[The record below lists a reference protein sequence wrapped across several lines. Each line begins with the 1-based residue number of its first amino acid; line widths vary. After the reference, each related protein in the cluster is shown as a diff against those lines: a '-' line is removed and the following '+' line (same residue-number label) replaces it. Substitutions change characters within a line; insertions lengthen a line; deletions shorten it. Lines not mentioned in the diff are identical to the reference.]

1 MTLGLCI
8 FARDD
13 QMKNNFQ
20 TAFGIWVAATL
31 AMAGCSKDSLNTLA
45 SCGNGV
51 LELGEFCDD
60 GNLNADDQPY
70 VCRTDCTEPV
80 PSIQI
85 DGPTRMA
92 SNVGFT
98 DTPDVPLQ
106 HVHNLILC
114 GAEEHVVTI
123 SNPGWAELKVSE
135 FSITGPAELVEALEF
150 PLVIAPGEERE
161 ITLRWMVGDISV
173 AVVSDAPGKERLRVY
188 AEAVADTPP
197 TVDIVSPI
205 NGTILGEQEEV
216 LMQATILDA
225 ENPPETLSVV
235 WKDQNGTVL
244 HSGAPDDLGVSEFSW
259 AREDRVVGP
268 QTVSIE
274 VVDSC
279 GHEVNTLWNVCQQ
292 QLAKTMGVWLVNEG
306 VTAIEDAIYLGDIVS
321 YTGELS
327 SSANYGYYSASA
339 HPVVGPEPLGFETN
353 VYFYEGTDGL
363 ALTFFSNLDAGGSD
377 DSTVNWDIRTS
388 NNNNLDSVLLG
399 DEPSEIS
406 ESIVSSQEKFYQA
419 RFRYWANTDG
429 GVIDPFVGGDFE
441 IWVDVLESGD
451 NTDAVFYSADGTSFS
466 LSNDAG
472 IASFA
477 IAFKSDAAC
486 TEPSNP

>member
-1 MTLGLCI
+1 MMKNSQIALGLLL
-8 FARDD
+8 FLT
-13 QMKNNFQ
+13 
-20 TAFGIWVAATL
+20 TAMV
-31 AMAGCSKDSLNTLA
+31 GCSKDSLNTLA
-45 SCGNGV
+45 SCGNGE
-51 LELGEFCDD
+51 LELGEACDD

-70 VCRTDCTEPV
+70 VCRTDCTEPT
-80 PSIQI
+80 PSIGI
-85 DGPTRMA
+85 EGPTRMA
-92 SNVGFT
+92 TNVGFT

-106 HVHNLILC
+106 HVHNMILC
-114 GAEEHVVTI
+114 GPEEHVVTI
-123 SNPGWAELKVSE
+123 SNPGWAQLSVSE
-135 FSITGPAELVEALEF
+135 FSITGPAELVEPLEY
-150 PLVIAPGEERE
+150 PLLIAPGEERE
-161 ITLRWMVGDISV
+161 IRLRWMVGEISI

-188 AEAVADTPP
+188 TEAVADTPP
-197 TVDIVSPI
+197 TVDIVSPL
-205 NGTILGEQEEV
+205 NATVLGEQEEV

-225 ENPPETLSVV
+225 EDPPETLSVI
-235 WKDQNGTVL
+235 WKDQFGTVL
-244 HSGAPDDLGVSEFSW
+244 HSGSPDAQGVSEFSW
-259 AREDRVVGP
+259 ARDARVVGP
-268 QTVSIE
+268 QTVSVE

-279 GHEVNTLWNVCQQ
+279 GHEVNTVWDVCQQ

-327 SSANYGYYSASA
+327 SAENYGYYSASA

-406 ESIVSSQEKFYQA
+406 EAVVSPQEKIYQA

-429 GVIDPFVGGDFE
+429 GVIGPFVGGDFE

-486 TEPSNP
+486 AELPDP